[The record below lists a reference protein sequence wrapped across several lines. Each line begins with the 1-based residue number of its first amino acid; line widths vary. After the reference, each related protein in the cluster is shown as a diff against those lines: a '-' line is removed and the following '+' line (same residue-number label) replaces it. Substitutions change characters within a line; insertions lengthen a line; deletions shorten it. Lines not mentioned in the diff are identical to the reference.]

1 MKRFIFIG
9 ICIVL
14 LFVLFSG
21 VVWAETMYVSDAI
34 KIMLR
39 TGPGVDHKII
49 AMIRSGE
56 EVEVIEP
63 DEKWTRVRL
72 PSGKE
77 GWILSRFL
85 TSKQPSRILLE
96 RLKENHKALS
106 LQAAS
111 LLEENT
117 KLKKENK
124 KFGLKLAENEE
135 TLAKISKSYE
145 TLKTESAEFLELK
158 SNYEKTAS
166 QHANQTEKLKKT
178 EEELTKLLLYQNIKW
193 FLSGAGVLIAGF
205 ILGFSAKRQRRK
217 SSLL

>member
-21 VVWAETMYVSDAI
+21 VVWAETMYVSDTI

-106 LQAAS
+106 LQVAS

-117 KLKKENK
+117 KLKKENRR
-124 KFGLKLAENEE
+124 FGLKLAENEE
-135 TLAKISKSYE
+135 ILARVSKSYE

-158 SNYEKTAS
+158 SNYERTAS
-166 QHANQTEKLKKT
+166 QLANQTEKLKKT
-178 EEELTKLLLYQNIKW
+178 EEELTKLLLHQNIKW
-193 FLSGAGVLIAGF
+193 FLSGAGVLVAGF

>member
-21 VVWAETMYVSDAI
+21 VVWAETMYVSDTI

-106 LQAAS
+106 LQVAS

-117 KLKKENK
+117 KLKKENRR
-124 KFGLKLAENEE
+124 FGLKLAENEE
-135 TLAKISKSYE
+135 ILARVSKSYE

-166 QHANQTEKLKKT
+166 QLANQTEKLKKT
-178 EEELTKLLLYQNIKW
+178 EEELTKLLLHQNIKW
-193 FLSGAGVLIAGF
+193 FLSGAGVLVAGF

>member
-21 VVWAETMYVSDAI
+21 VVWAETMYVSDTI

-106 LQAAS
+106 LQVAS

-117 KLKKENK
+117 KLKKENRR
-124 KFGLKLAENEE
+124 FGLKLAENEE
-135 TLAKISKSYE
+135 VLAMVSKSYE

-166 QHANQTEKLKKT
+166 QLANQTEKLKKT
-178 EEELTKLLLYQNIKW
+178 EKELTKLLLHQNIKW
-193 FLSGAGVLIAGF
+193 FLSGAGVLVAGF